1 MRILRLYIQGCGV
14 FKSNLIDFIRNEV
27 KESQPHSISEAE
39 YFALMEKLSYAQ
51 PGRKWSREEMN
62 ER

>member
-14 FKSNLIDFIRNEV
+14 FKSNLIDFIRNKV
-27 KESQPHSISEAE
+27 KKSQPHSISEAE

-51 PGRKWSREEMN
+51 PERKYSREELN